1 MPSDVLG
8 STRTTMIVLVSF
20 SVEVDFSLLV
30 LIDAESSNYLTNQEL
45 KVVNPL

>member
-20 SVEVDFSLLV
+20 SVEVVSSLLV
-30 LIDAESSNYLTNQEL
+30 LTNAESSNYLTNLEL
-45 KVVNPL
+45 EVVNPL